1 MTIQMK
7 VPDELELAF
16 QYLINLLPD
25 PLKGDDHAQQIIL
38 TYLKLGGEKLAR
50 QRIEIIKIH
59 FREKAV
65 KEPSETQTPSDFH
78 VAGSHISEPY
88 LSESDSL
95 EFPTE

>member
-1 MTIQMK
+1 MKNQMK
-7 VPDELELAF
+7 IPDELELAF
-16 QYLINLLPD
+16 QRLINLLPAS
-25 PLKGDDHAQQIIL
+25 LKGDDHTRRIIF

-65 KEPSETQTPSDFH
+65 RELCETQTRSDFH
-78 VAGSHISEPY
+78 VAESQLLEPY
-88 LSESDSL
+88 ISESDSL

>member
-1 MTIQMK
+1 MTNQMK
-7 VPDELELAF
+7 IPNELELAF
-16 QYLINLLPD
+16 KRLINLLPD
-25 PLKGDDHAQQIIL
+25 PIKGDDHTRRIIL

-50 QRIEIIKIH
+50 QRIEIIRIH

-65 KEPSETQTPSDFH
+65 KEPSETPMTLEFH

-88 LSESDSL
+88 LSESDNL